1 MLNSGFYQVLLGGHL
16 DDIGSIKRSIIKEVY
31 GEIIENQR
39 IINKVPSMGVLVV
52 KEMQELDKQEIQ
64 SPELQEVMSEIPG
77 NFIKWGLFVFF
88 GIILILIA
96 GSYFIKNPEKVSV
109 PIVIT
114 MQNPP
119 VTLVAKTEGAI
130 ERLFVSEA
138 SIIKKDDVVA
148 LINNSC
154 RYEDLK
160 TLNLFLLYFDDKLD
174 WIEIVK
180 TRNPPPDLFLGE
192 IQTSYSEFQKKLKEM
207 KDYLEQAYIPSKLNL
222 LEKQIEKKIEYN
234 MELLKQEK
242 FLKEELALTKISFK
256 RDSILNKNE
265 EISMYDFERSRQ
277 TYVQKLYSFSVFYAS
292 RINNESDFLSMKE
305 NYLDLQVQYEKEL
318 KQYIFSL
325 KESLQLLRSS
335 ILQWEVRYV
344 IKSPIT
350 GKVTFTYFRNEKQVI
365 KAGETL
371 ATVTPDCIT
380 SVIVHAVIPISGF
393 GEIEIGQMVN
403 IKLSGFPY
411 MRYGLLKGRIC
422 SLSQVP
428 CKGGYGAEIEIVGGM
443 TSTYREKLRYI
454 HNMDGTAEIIT
465 RNTRLINRFLNPVR
479 SAIINN

>member
-1 MLNSGFYQVLLGGHL
+1 
-16 DDIGSIKRSIIKEVY
+16 
-31 GEIIENQR
+31 
-39 IINKVPSMGVLVV
+39 
-52 KEMQELDKQEIQ
+52 
-64 SPELQEVMSEIPG
+64 
-77 NFIKWGLFVFF
+77 
-88 GIILILIA
+88 
-96 GSYFIKNPEKVSV
+96 
-109 PIVIT
+109 
-114 MQNPP
+114 
-119 VTLVAKTEGAI
+119 
-130 ERLFVSEA
+130 
-138 SIIKKDDVVA
+138 
-148 LINNSC
+148 
-154 RYEDLK
+154 
-160 TLNLFLLYFDDKLD
+160 
-174 WIEIVK
+174 
-180 TRNPPPDLFLGE
+180 
-192 IQTSYSEFQKKLKEM
+192 
-207 KDYLEQAYIPSKLNL
+207 
-222 LEKQIEKKIEYN
+222 
-234 MELLKQEK
+234 
-242 FLKEELALTKISFK
+242 
-256 RDSILNKNE
+256 
-265 EISMYDFERSRQ
+265 
-277 TYVQKLYSFSVFYAS
+277 
-292 RINNESDFLSMKE
+292 MKE